1 MHPLRATHPTS
12 RWPPWRT
19 LYWRLT
25 LAFTLGLYL
34 PWVATAPDLVRH
46 FGEAL
51 HSWAVVFLAPIA
63 AWRLLVRGLA
73 LTSD

>member
-1 MHPLRATHPTS
+1 MHPLRATHTTS
-12 RWPPWRT
+12 RWPALGT

-34 PWVATAPDLVRH
+34 PWAATAPDLARH

-63 AWRLLVRGLA
+63 AWRLLVRALA
-73 LTSD
+73 QTAE